1 MWTFLAAMMLIGL
14 VDYQQIQSV
23 AQQIGSLDQ
32 IEFGA
37 GPSRECAD
45 FGLSPGPECDQQ
57 QAREKAGFCEGN
69 GVPFGPECDQF
80 IADQTAEQRQAEESF
95 RRDLAAQVTR
105 AKAFAGPVGS
115 GAMAAGLLASI
126 FGAVAILMLAAGHVG
141 NEWSGRTIKQ
151 VFTQEGRR
159 WRVLAAK
166 IVSLWLAAVGL
177 LLVTWVGLIIVG
189 QAALAWANLT
199 GPGPTLSAAVRM
211 TVPVVTRAFL
221 VFLVFT
227 ALGVAAAVV
236 TRNTL
241 GSFFLGF
248 AVVIASLILTGSKAA
263 VKYTLGYWVAG
274 WMGFHNNGYIMNN
287 VWTTNFYPL
296 AFPKHSVGLVG
307 LLIFTSACIAIAL
320 LRVQRSDV
328 KV

>member
-1 MWTFLAAMMLIGL
+1 MWTCLASIALIGMF
-14 VDYQQIQSV
+14 DYQQINSF
-23 AQQIGSLDQ
+23 AQQTTSQNQIVFGGPIPTSCDQ
-32 IEFGA
+32 L
-37 GPSRECAD
+37 
-45 FGLSPGPECDQQ
+45 GLPPGPECDQELAQ
-57 QAREKAGFCEGN
+57 IKRDFCLSN
-69 GVPFGPECDQF
+69 GVAEAAECDRLL
-80 IADQTAEQRQAEESF
+80 AEQTAEQRGADEAY
-95 RRDLAAQVTR
+95 RRELAAGVTR
-105 AKAFAGPVGS
+105 AKVFAGPVGS
-115 GAMAAGLLASI
+115 GAMAGGLLASI